1 MINNFGESGFSV
13 CHAGH
18 CDWQRPH
25 SVQVVISSRAF
36 QVISF
41 RSPRPKTSSSAGS
54 SKLTS
59 LPCDNMTGNAPSD
72 GLLKSPVFLLK
83 KILKNA
89 KKRCHATPIVK
100 LSEITMNHAIEITIF
115 AVAQTLIASEVGL
128 VCSRLCSAITQIT
141 IAKIVAST

>member
-1 MINNFGESGFSV
+1 MIKSFGESGFSV
-13 CHAGH
+13 CQAGH

-25 SVQVVISSRAF
+25 SVQVVISSSAF
-36 QVISF
+36 QVISP

-59 LPCDNMTGNAPSD
+59 LPCDNITGSAPSE
-72 GLLKSPVFLLK
+72 GLLKSPVLRLK

-89 KKRCHATPIVK
+89 KNRCQATPIVK
-100 LSEITMNHAIEITIF
+100 LIEITMNQAIEITIL

-128 VCSRLCSAITQIT
+128 VCSKL
-141 IAKIVAST
+141 